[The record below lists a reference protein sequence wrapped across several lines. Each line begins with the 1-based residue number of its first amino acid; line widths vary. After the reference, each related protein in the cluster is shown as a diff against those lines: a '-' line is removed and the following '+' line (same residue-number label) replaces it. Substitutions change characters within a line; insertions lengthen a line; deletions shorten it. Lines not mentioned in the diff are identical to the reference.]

1 MIYKYDNLW
10 SYLSNEP
17 SEVIE
22 KAKGLLTRRD
32 YDFEEEKWNTTKLWI
47 SHSNILGIETIK
59 FPTGLCYFLAKE
71 LNVGIEYKKKRYPEY
86 NKEDILAVAEKVK
99 DVFHNFQVR
108 DYQMDLVSASLDK
121 YSSLI
126 VSSTGSGKTSVMT
139 LVALLLKDQRI
150 LVINNQNFI
159 LRQIY
164 ERFLAMGIKEDD
176 IGTGTT
182 DLSKRIVI
190 ISSQT
195 SYNRIK
201 EGNEEYLNYLKTV
214 DTIICDECAHF
225 QSISHFALLF
235 YTTNLKHLIG
245 YTATP
250 YKNPTDPYNNT
261 DDLVTIGFFGEPAAE
276 YTMNDSISN
285 NNIAQPYSYYINYK
299 NYPIECPPNTDF
311 FLMYKKCIVHNKA
324 RNYAGVELIKYLNQK
339 NIKTLVLFREVK
351 RHGLPIMKQLRQIG
365 VPALF
370 LQGGDKIHEYDKN
383 LKLHSKKGNVDDIKE
398 ALQNGYNI
406 VLASQV
412 MDEGVD
418 ITSFQAGVL
427 FTGGKSP
434 IKIIQQTG
442 RVSRAKSNGENIAL
456 IVDFNDSGVNS
467 MFSRQYQERR
477 KTLKN
482 NGVIELDDVQKLF
495 SLVERMKQ

>member
-1 MIYKYDNLW
+1 
-10 SYLSNEP
+10 
-17 SEVIE
+17 
-22 KAKGLLTRRD
+22 
-32 YDFEEEKWNTTKLWI
+32 
-47 SHSNILGIETIK
+47 
-59 FPTGLCYFLAKE
+59 
-71 LNVGIEYKKKRYPEY
+71 
-86 NKEDILAVAEKVK
+86 
-99 DVFHNFQVR
+99 
-108 DYQMDLVSASLDK
+108 
-121 YSSLI
+121 
-126 VSSTGSGKTSVMT
+126 
-139 LVALLLKDQRI
+139 
-150 LVINNQNFI
+150 
-159 LRQIY
+159 
-164 ERFLAMGIKEDD
+164 
-176 IGTGTT
+176 
-182 DLSKRIVI
+182 
-190 ISSQT
+190 
-195 SYNRIK
+195 
-201 EGNEEYLNYLKTV
+201 
-214 DTIICDECAHF
+214 
-225 QSISHFALLF
+225 
-235 YTTNLKHLIG
+235 
-245 YTATP
+245 
-250 YKNPTDPYNNT
+250 
-261 DDLVTIGFFGEPAAE
+261 
-276 YTMNDSISN
+276 
-285 NNIAQPYSYYINYK
+285 
-299 NYPIECPPNTDF
+299 
-311 FLMYKKCIVHNKA
+311 MYKKCIVHNKA

>member
-1 MIYKYDNLW
+1 MIYKFDYLW
-10 SYLSNEP
+10 SYISNESP
-17 SEVIE
+17 EVIE
-22 KAKGLLTRRD
+22 RAKRLLTRND
-32 YDFEEEKWNTTKLWI
+32 YDFDQEKYNTTKLWLQ
-47 SHSNILGIETIK
+47 HSNIFGIETIK
-59 FPTGLCYFLAKE
+59 FPTGLCNFVARSLG
-71 LNVGIEYKKKRYPEY
+71 LDIEYKKRKYPEY
-86 NKEDILAVAEKVK
+86 TKEDMLTVAEKVK
-99 DVFHNFQVR
+99 NVFPNFQVR
-108 DYQMDLVSASLDK
+108 DYQIDLVSASLDK

-139 LVALLLKDQRI
+139 LVALLLRDQRI

-195 SYNRIK
+195 SYNKIK
-201 EGNEEYLNYLKTV
+201 EKNEEYLNYLKTV

-235 YTTNLKHLIG
+235 YTTKLKHLIG

-250 YKNPTDPYNNT
+250 YKNPADPYSNT
-261 DDLVTIGFFGEPAAE
+261 DDLVTIGLFGESAAE

-299 NYPIECPPNTDF
+299 SYPIECPPNTDF
-311 FLMYKKCIVHNKA
+311 FIMYKKCIVHNKA
-324 RNYAGVELIKYLNQK
+324 RNYAGVEFIKYLNQK

-351 RHGLPIMKQLRQIG
+351 RHGLPTMKQLKQIG

-383 LKLHSKKGNVDDIKE
+383 LKLHSKKGNVDNIKE
-398 ALQNGYNI
+398 ALQNGYNVI
-406 VLASQV
+406 LASQV

-442 RVSRAKSNGENIAL
+442 RVSRAKSDGENIAL
-456 IVDFNDSGVNS
+456 IIDFNDSSINS
-467 MFSRQYQERR
+467 MFSKQYQERR
-477 KTLKN
+477 KTLKA
-482 NGVIELDDVQKLF
+482 NGVIEISTTDELF
-495 SLVERMKQ
+495 KIIDKISK